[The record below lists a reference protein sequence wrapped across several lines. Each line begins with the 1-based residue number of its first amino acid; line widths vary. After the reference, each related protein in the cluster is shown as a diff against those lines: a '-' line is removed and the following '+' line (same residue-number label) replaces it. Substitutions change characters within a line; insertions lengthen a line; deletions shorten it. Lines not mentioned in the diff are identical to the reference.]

1 MANDTTTEIF
11 AIIRQR
17 FASPYVGWE
26 PDARICVI
34 QRTLPLLDEVY
45 DSFSLFRSSASAAG
59 YHPRRAVG
67 VVPDR
72 SD

>member
-34 QRTLPLLDEVY
+34 QRTLPLLDEVC

-67 VVPDR
+67 VVPDC